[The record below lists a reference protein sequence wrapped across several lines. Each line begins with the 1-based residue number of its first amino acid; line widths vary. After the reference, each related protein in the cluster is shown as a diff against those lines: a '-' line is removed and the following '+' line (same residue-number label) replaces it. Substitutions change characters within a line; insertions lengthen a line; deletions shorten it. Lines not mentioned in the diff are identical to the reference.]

1 MGIRASQ
8 KTAYWLFFQQF
19 VQADIKE
26 KNRSFAL
33 LPLTKDQW
41 RASMSFGI
49 IIMHIFRKNVA
60 SHFSEKISWDW
71 CVLANIMPLFVWVLF
86 HLWENY
92 PILTANFVEIGPE
105 NDLANFVSVHLTEP
119 CSVNMAEPQQ
129 TRRHQAPNHEPIP
142 KVYRPLGT
150 KRINSNGLSYFLHQ
164 PIIRTNSTVYWLVAC

>member
-1 MGIRASQ
+1 M
-8 KTAYWLFFQQF
+8 
-19 VQADIKE
+19 
-26 KNRSFAL
+26 

-71 CVLANIMPLFVWVLF
+71 CVLANIMPLYVWVLF
-86 HLWENY
+86 HLWEND

-142 KVYRPLGT
+142 KVYRPMAYRPMAYRIFCTNPLSEPILLACRLLGT
-150 KRINSNGLSYFLHQ
+150 KPLPESILTYCQLYHWKQASVTFKAKPNDF
-164 PIIRTNSTVYWLVAC
+164 